1 MYQAIQVK
9 YLGPTD
15 TLGSR
20 MKATARAGAVTI
32 GYNPALSSEQNAETA
47 MLALVKKCKWDECPA
62 TWQGGV
68 LPNGDYVFVRLP
80 VSAQWESHRRLLA
93 ASNTVLGFERG

>member
-9 YLGPTD
+9 YLSCTNFRE
-15 TLGSR
+15 SR
-20 MKATARAGAVTI
+20 YKATAATGSVTVS
-32 GYNPALSSEQNAETA
+32 YDHALNPARNAEAA
-47 MLALVKKCKWDECPA
+47 MLALVKKLGWDELPA

-80 VSAQWESHRRLLA
+80 EGAKNV
-93 ASNTVLGFERG
+93 

>member
-20 MKATARAGAVTI
+20 MKATAFGGSVTVEYRS
-32 GYNPALSSEQNAETA
+32 GLHSEKNAEAA
-47 MLALVKKCKWDECPA
+47 MLALVKKLEWDKFQA
-62 TWQGGV
+62 IWQCGV

-80 VSAQWESHRRLLA
+80 EGAK
-93 ASNTVLGFERG
+93 ND

>member
-9 YLGPTD
+9 YLNPTD
-15 TLGSR
+15 TRGSR
-20 MKATARAGAVTI
+20 WKATAAAGSVTV
-32 GYNPALSSEQNAETA
+32 GYDHGRSGEKNAEAA
-47 MLALVKKCKWDECPA
+47 MLALVKKFGWDKFPA

-80 VSAQWESHRRLLA
+80 YGAK
-93 ASNTVLGFERG
+93 ND

>member
-20 MKATARAGAVTI
+20 WKATAAAGSVTV
-32 GYNPALSSEQNAETA
+32 GYDHALSGEKNAEAA
-47 MLALVKKCKWDECPA
+47 MLALVKKLGWNESPA

-68 LPNGDYVFVRLP
+68 LPSGYYVFVRLP
-80 VSAQWESHRRLLA
+80 EGAK
-93 ASNTVLGFERG
+93 ND

>member
-20 MKATARAGAVTI
+20 MKATAFGGSFTVE
-32 GYNPALSSEQNAETA
+32 YNPALNSEQNAEAA
-47 MLALVKKCKWDECPA
+47 MLALVSKLGWDKYQA
-62 TWQGGV
+62 TWQAGR
-68 LPNGDYVFVRLP
+68 LPNEDYVFVRLP
-80 VSAQWESHRRLLA
+80 VSAQLESHRKLVA
-93 ASNTVLGFERG
+93 ASNTMLGF

>member
-9 YLGPTD
+9 YLSCTNFR
-15 TLGSR
+15 GSR
-20 MKATARAGAVTI
+20 FKATAAAGSVTVS
-32 GYNPALSSEQNAETA
+32 YDHALSAEKNAEAA
-47 MLALVKKCKWDECPA
+47 MLALVNKFGWDECPA

-80 VSAQWESHRRLLA
+80 EGAKNV
-93 ASNTVLGFERG
+93 

>member
-20 MKATARAGAVTI
+20 MKATARGGSVTV
-32 GYNPALSSEQNAETA
+32 GYNPALNSQQNAETA
-47 MLALVKKCKWDECPA
+47 MLALVSKLGWDKYQA
-62 TWQGGV
+62 TWQAGS
-68 LPNGDYVFVRLP
+68 LPNEDYVFVRLP
-80 VSAQWESHRRLLA
+80 YGAK
-93 ASNTVLGFERG
+93 ND

>member
-9 YLGPTD
+9 YLGPTN

-20 MKATARAGAVTI
+20 WKATADAGSVTVS
-32 GYNPALSSEQNAETA
+32 YYHALSSEQNAEAA
-47 MLALVKKCKWDECPA
+47 MLALVKKLEWDEYPA

-80 VSAQWESHRRLLA
+80 KGAKNV
-93 ASNTVLGFERG
+93 

>member
-32 GYNPALSSEQNAETA
+32 GYNPALNSEQNAETA
-47 MLALVKKCKWDECPA
+47 MLVLVSKLGWDKYQA
-62 TWQGGV
+62 TWQAGR
-68 LPNGDYVFVRLP
+68 LPNEDYIFVRLP
-80 VSAQWESHRRLLA
+80 EGAK
-93 ASNTVLGFERG
+93 ND